1 MMLRSHLDSIDQ
13 VEVLDVVSRLNT
25 NRGDRVHQN
34 ISVSLSLV
42 FDITVRAVY
51 V

>member
-1 MMLRSHLDSIDQ
+1 MMLRSQLDSIDQ

-34 ISVSLSLV
+34 DTCFVV
-42 FDITVRAVY
+42 TGV
-51 V
+51 